1 MRLILFTYAL
11 RKFGPRICCGAI
23 VRVCVRVAGVADAHG
38 YGCQRKINVVMISTP
53 LRSRF
58 NSLLVFR
65 KQRLDFIVGGGGG
78 GRVDVCV
85 LSVANKKRA
94 SD

>member
-1 MRLILFTYAL
+1 LTYAR
-11 RKFGPRICCGAI
+11 RKLGPRIRYGAN
-23 VRVCVRVAGVADAHG
+23 VCLCVCDARDAHG
-38 YGCQRKINVVMISTP
+38 YRRQREVIVVMISTP

-78 GRVDVCV
+78 CRVDVCV

>member
-11 RKFGPRICCGAI
+11 LKLGPRICCGAI
-23 VRVCVRVAGVADAHG
+23 VRVCVCDARDAHG
-38 YGCQRKINVVMISTP
+38 YGRQRKINVVMISTP

-78 GRVDVCV
+78 CRVDVCV

>member
-11 RKFGPRICCGAI
+11 RKLGPRICCGAI
-23 VRVCVRVAGVADAHG
+23 VRVCVCDARDAHG
-38 YGCQRKINVVMISTP
+38 YGRQRKINVVVISTP

-58 NSLLVFR
+58 NGFLIFR
-65 KQRLDFIVGGGGG
+65 EQCLDFIFGVVVGG

>member
-11 RKFGPRICCGAI
+11 RKLGPRICCGAI
-23 VRVCVRVAGVADAHG
+23 VRVCVCDAHG
-38 YGCQRKINVVMISTP
+38 YGRQRKINVVMISTP

-65 KQRLDFIVGGGGG
+65 KQCLDFIVVGGGGC
-78 GRVDVCV
+78 RVDVCV

>member
-23 VRVCVRVAGVADAHG
+23 VRVCVCDARDAHG
-38 YGCQRKINVVMISTP
+38 YGRQRKINVVVISTP

-58 NSLLVFR
+58 NGFLIFR
-65 KQRLDFIVGGGGG
+65 EQCLDFIFGVVVGGC
-78 GRVDVCV
+78 RVDVCV

>member
-1 MRLILFTYAL
+1 
-11 RKFGPRICCGAI
+11 
-23 VRVCVRVAGVADAHG
+23 
-38 YGCQRKINVVMISTP
+38 MISTP

-65 KQRLDFIVGGGGG
+65 EQRLDFIVGGGGG
-78 GRVDVCV
+78 CRVDVCV

>member
-11 RKFGPRICCGAI
+11 RKLGPRICCGAI
-23 VRVCVRVAGVADAHG
+23 VRVCVCDARDAHG
-38 YGCQRKINVVMISTP
+38 YGRQRKINVVVISTP

-58 NSLLVFR
+58 NGFLIFR
-65 KQRLDFIVGGGGG
+65 EQCLDFIFGVVVVGC
-78 GRVDVCV
+78 RVDVCV